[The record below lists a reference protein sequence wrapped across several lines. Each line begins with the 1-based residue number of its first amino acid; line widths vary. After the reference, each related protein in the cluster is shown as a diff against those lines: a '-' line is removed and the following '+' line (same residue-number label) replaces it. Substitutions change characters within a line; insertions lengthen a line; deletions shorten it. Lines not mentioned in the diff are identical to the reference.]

1 MSDTNCR
8 EACPYFHR
16 IEALEQDSERNK
28 RAHKDFYDRLEKSHT
43 SVALIEE
50 RICQIKADTEEIK
63 QAVQELRAKPGKRWD
78 GIVDKLIWAV
88 LGGVAAFLLARI
100 GL

>member
-1 MSDTNCR
+1 MPDNCR
-8 EACPYFHR
+8 EACPYLHR
-16 IEALEQDSERNK
+16 IETLEQDSERNK
-28 RAHKDFYDRLEKSHT
+28 RAHKDFYDRREKSHT

-50 RICQIKADTEEIK
+50 RIGQVKADTEEIK
-63 QAVQELRAKPGKRWD
+63 LAVQELRAKPGKRWD

-88 LGGVAAFLLARI
+88 LGGVVAFLMARI

>member
-1 MSDTNCR
+1 MPENCR
-8 EACPYFHR
+8 EACPYLHR

-28 RAHKDFYDRLEKSHT
+28 RSHKDFYDRLEKSHT

-63 QAVQELRAKPGKRWD
+63 LAVQELRAKPGKRWD